1 MNSNRIMRS
10 KIYRFLDYLL
20 RLILLNALVVI
31 PSFSFFIIYASIS
44 EELNNVV
51 AYILLIPALLLL
63 FPSVVACFD
72 VIKQYEVDETN
83 TIFKDFFKS
92 FKKTYFKSLLMSI
105 ILLIVGFLLIN
116 SILFFY
122 DYAAKGLIY
131 ILGLI
136 LSISFMVIFVMIM
149 IHICLVMS
157 YFKKLQIFEIIK
169 LACIMAFK
177 DILTTLVI
185 IILWVIIMSLNISFY
200 VVLVIGGISIPIY
213 LTIKLSFKQYIKIYR
228 KVGKND

>member
-1 MNSNRIMRS
+1 MNTNRIMRS

-20 RLILLNALVVI
+20 RLIILNALVVV
-31 PSFSFFIIYASIS
+31 PSFSFFIIYASLS
-44 EELNNVV
+44 KEFNSNYTLL
-51 AYILLIPALLLL
+51 LLIPVLLFL

-72 VIKQYEVDETN
+72 VIKQYENNETN

-92 FKKTYFKSLLMSI
+92 LKKHYLKSLIMTMV
-105 ILLIVGFLLIN
+105 ILTIGYLLIN

-122 DYAAKGLIY
+122 NYAANGLIY

-136 LSISFMVIFVMIM
+136 FSVSFTFLSLMILV
-149 IHICLVMS
+149 HICLVMV
-157 YFKKLQIFEIIK
+157 YFPKLQFIEICK

-177 DILTTLVI
+177 DILTTLI
-185 IILWVIIMSLNISFY
+185 IMIIWIVIMSLNIAIY
-200 VVLVIGGISIPIY
+200 IVLIICGISLPVF
-213 LTIKLSFKQYIKIYR
+213 LTIKLSFREYIKIYG